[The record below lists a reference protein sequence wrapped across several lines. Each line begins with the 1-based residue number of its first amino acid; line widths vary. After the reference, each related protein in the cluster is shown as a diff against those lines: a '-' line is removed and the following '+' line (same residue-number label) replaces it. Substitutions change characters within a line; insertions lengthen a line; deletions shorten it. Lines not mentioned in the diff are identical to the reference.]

1 MTFDEWWKDYGKDC
15 DSRDYRVAK
24 DAFEAGQNNCN
35 CVHTDNSEV
44 IFKHGIEC
52 NIDDIQEDVFKLRIE
67 NNALKYVI
75 EDIKQQIKNK
85 KHCENCKY
93 YTEGS

>member
-1 MTFDEWWKDYGKDC
+1 MT
-15 DSRDYRVAK
+15 
-24 DAFEAGQNNCN
+24 
-35 CVHTDNSEV
+35 
-44 IFKHGIEC
+44 IHGIEC

-85 KHCENCKY
+85 KYCENCKY
-93 YTEGS
+93 YTERS